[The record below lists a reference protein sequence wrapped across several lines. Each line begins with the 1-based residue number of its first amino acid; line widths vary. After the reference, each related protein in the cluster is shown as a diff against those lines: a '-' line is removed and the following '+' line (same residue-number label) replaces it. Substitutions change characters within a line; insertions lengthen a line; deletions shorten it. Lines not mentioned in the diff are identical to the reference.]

1 MPIAIIQLARDRWC
15 VVRTVVDA
23 FRQRQPFVADILGE
37 VRESLR
43 VVRVERLERSR
54 QGARYVGKQKGVNDH
69 LAPWVQRR
77 QGSSLV
83 LQIADVQICQVSP
96 THTRRNVA
104 TKLVVSVAC

>member
-1 MPIAIIQLARDRWC
+1 MPIAIIQLARKRWC

-23 FRQRQPFVADILGE
+23 FRQGQPFVADILGE

-69 LAPWVQRR
+69 LAPWIRR
-77 QGSSLV
+77 RRGSSLV
-83 LQIADVQICQVSP
+83 CKLQMYKYARSP

-104 TKLVVSVAC
+104 TKLVVSAAC